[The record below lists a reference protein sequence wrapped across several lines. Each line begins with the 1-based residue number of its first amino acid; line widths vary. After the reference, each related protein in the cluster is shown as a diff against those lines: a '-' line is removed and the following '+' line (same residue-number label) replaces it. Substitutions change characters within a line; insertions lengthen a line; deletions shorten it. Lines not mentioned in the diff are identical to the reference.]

1 MKIRIEHHR
10 GAGSIVNEPN
20 LKPDYEEILTALEEL
35 EEGKLLEYFLGQKQK
50 EITKRIK
57 QLKVKELNTSEIEQ
71 IDLLHNTNKTIT
83 TISESG
89 EVGNLKRKELAKALG
104 TKNYKKSLSDALN
117 FYIRENLESKGWQKE
132 PKIFKSL
139 DYEDRAWRLDFAKND
154 ICVEVS
160 FNHGEAIAHN
170 ILKPVLSSEE
180 SSLEKEYT
188 TQIGIVVTATEEL
201 KKTGNLD
208 DSAGTFDDFIEYF
221 HPYSFFIRCPMIII
235 GLEGL
240 ETFYIDKKTKMP
252 VELTS
257 Q

>member
-10 GAGSIVNEPN
+10 GSGSIVNEPN

-132 PKIFKSL
+132 PLSCSYVQIT
-139 DYEDRAWRLDFAKND
+139 
-154 ICVEVS
+154 
-160 FNHGEAIAHN
+160 
-170 ILKPVLSSEE
+170 KPL
-180 SSLEKEYT
+180 
-188 TQIGIVVTATEEL
+188 
-201 KKTGNLD
+201 
-208 DSAGTFDDFIEYF
+208 
-221 HPYSFFIRCPMIII
+221 
-235 GLEGL
+235 
-240 ETFYIDKKTKMP
+240 
-252 VELTS
+252 
-257 Q
+257 

>member
-1 MKIRIEHHR
+1 MKIRAKYHR
-10 GAGSIVNEPN
+10 GAGSIINEPN
-20 LKPDYEEILTALEEL
+20 LKPDYEEILTALDEL
-35 EEGKLLEYFLGQKQK
+35 EESRLLEFFLGQKQK
-50 EITKRIK
+50 EISGRIK
-57 QLKVKELNTSEIEQ
+57 QLKSKKSDLNVIEQ
-71 IDLLHNTNKTIT
+71 IEFLQNTNKEIT
-83 TISESG
+83 TITLPG
-89 EVGNLKRKELAKALG
+89 EKGDLKRKKLANTLDK
-104 TKNYKKSLSDALN
+104 KNYKKSVSDALN
-117 FYIRENLESKGWQKE
+117 FFIRENLENKGWQKE

-154 ICVEVS
+154 ICIEVA

-188 TQIGIVVTATEEL
+188 TQIGIVITATQDL

-208 DSAGTFDDFIEYF
+208 NSAGTFDDFIEYF

-240 ETFYIDKKTKMP
+240 ETFFIDKKTKLP
-252 VELTS
+252 VQKFS
-257 Q
+257 P